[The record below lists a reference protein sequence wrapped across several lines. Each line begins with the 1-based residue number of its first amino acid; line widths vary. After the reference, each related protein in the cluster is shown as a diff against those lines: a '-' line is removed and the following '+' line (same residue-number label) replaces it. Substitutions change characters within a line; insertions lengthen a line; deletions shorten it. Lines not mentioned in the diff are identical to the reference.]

1 MIINNKEANMK
12 RCDLCGHSRAAHVD
26 GMRCALCGC
35 LPQRQ
40 TFVQDSFGFRESL
53 PTRVTTTNTRKR

>member
-1 MIINNKEANMK
+1 MK
-12 RCDLCGHSRAAHVD
+12 RCEHCGHSRAAHVD

-40 TFVQDSFGFRESL
+40 NFVQERFGFRENIPLRAVPSAGG
-53 PTRVTTTNTRKR
+53 TRKR